1 MTKYAFKRNII
12 RDRNKFLSLIGPLIV
27 YMFLKGDKSMK
38 KILALLLVFTFV
50 FAFSACKGST
60 DETTTAA
67 AATTAEGDTTAE
79 VTTLPGDTTAVVTT
93 LPGDTTTVGTTL
105 PGQTTTTPA
114 VTTTLPAVTIKA
126 PVGGTITQIVAFYN
140 LYANATKAY
149 KGKVTIDRTDGTTG
163 TIQALSPDIS
173 LIRNEATNMLKGI
186 NTYPQHAN
194 KTFVNGMSGTD
205 LLQKFL
211 PRSDYKTLSEL
222 QAAGVK
228 SAACVKNGTGWKV
241 SIVLKPEQTTNLND
255 HPKYNYQCMDTVNIS
270 NDDLSPFTLGGA
282 KVTYQGSTITAQINN
297 KGLLD
302 SLNLFEPDSISGTLK
317 LSFISLIT
325 TTIAGTWQSETI
337 YTY

>member
-1 MTKYAFKRNII
+1 MI
-12 RDRNKFLSLIGPLIV
+12 RDRNKILSLIGPLIV

-67 AATTAEGDTTAE
+67 ATTVPGETTSAE
-79 VTTLPGDTTAVVTT
+79 VTTLPGDTTAAVTT
-93 LPGDTTTVGTTL
+93 LPGETTTAGTTL

-114 VTTTLPAVTIKA
+114 VTTTMPAVTIKA
-126 PVGGTITQIVAFYN
+126 PVGGTPALIVAFYN
-140 LYANATKAY
+140 QYANATKAY
-149 KGKVTIDRTDGTTG
+149 KGKVTIKRVDGTTG
-163 TIQALSPDIS
+163 KIEKLSPDWKS
-173 LIRNEATNMLKGI
+173 IRDQATGMLADL
-186 NTYPQHAN
+186 NSYPKTAT
-194 KTFVNGMSGTD
+194 KTFVNGMNGTD
-205 LLQKFL
+205 SLQKFL

-222 QAAGVK
+222 EAAGVK
-228 SAACVKNGTGWKV
+228 SATCVKNGTGWKV

-270 NDDLSPFTLGGA
+270 NDDLKPFTLGGA
-282 KVTYQGSTITAQINN
+282 QVSYQGSTITAQINS

-302 SLNLFEPDSISGTLK
+302 SLTLYEPDSISGTLK
-317 LSFISLIT
+317 YSFISLIT
-325 TTIAGTWQSETI
+325 TTIVGTWQSKTI